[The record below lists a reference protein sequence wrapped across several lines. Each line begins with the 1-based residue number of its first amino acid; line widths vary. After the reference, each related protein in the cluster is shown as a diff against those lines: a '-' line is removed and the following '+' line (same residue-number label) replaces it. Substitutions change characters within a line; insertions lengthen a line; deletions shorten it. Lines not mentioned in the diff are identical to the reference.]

1 MDDIVQEE
9 NAAVSSGIFEDNV
22 ERRKMISMSLTK
34 LHFQTKVIGFT
45 NVFMYNHDIKM
56 LREKIK
62 ESTVSSSNKWEVSNT
77 MPLVHILSSSA
88 RAPLWKMARNKV
100 NNLSTKEDIV

>member
-34 LHFQTKVIGFT
+34 LHFQFKVIKYANGS
-45 NVFMYNHDIKM
+45 MYNYDINM
-56 LREKIK
+56 LREKNQAK
-62 ESTVSSSNKWEVSNT
+62 
-77 MPLVHILSSSA
+77 
-88 RAPLWKMARNKV
+88 
-100 NNLSTKEDIV
+100 NLSPKDEWKCFN